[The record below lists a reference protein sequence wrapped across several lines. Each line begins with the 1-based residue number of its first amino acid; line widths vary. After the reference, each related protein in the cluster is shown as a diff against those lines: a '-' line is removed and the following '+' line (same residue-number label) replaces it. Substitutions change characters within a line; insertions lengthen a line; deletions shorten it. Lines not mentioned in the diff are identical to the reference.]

1 MATYKSVHTGTAI
14 DEAVTK
20 VQEGLPKAT
29 TSTLGGIIVGDNLT
43 IDDNGKLSASG
54 GGSGGG
60 TKWYKHTLYFGPT
73 TGVKVYVNTISNGT
87 INSST
92 YSYSK
97 LKMIIVSND
106 NTNYTGSYLPIF
118 DSNVIYF
125 AFVQYSNIY
134 SYGVGVI
141 PCSLTR
147 DSDDGYTQIS
157 YWCND
162 RNTLHS
168 EYLRLG
174 YYEVTDT
181 VTEL

>member
-60 TKWYKHTLYFGPT
+60 TKWYKHYAQINFMNGNILLS
-73 TGVKVYVNTISNGT
+73 NTISNGKIT
-87 INSST
+87 SNSIDITSIDIIIISKIERSYTDMPTVFETLYFSYLDIST
-92 YSYSK
+92 LLS
-97 LKMIIVSND
+97 D
-106 NTNYTGSYLPIF
+106 YTGM
-118 DSNVIYF
+118 
-125 AFVQYSNIY
+125 
-134 SYGVGVI
+134 I
-141 PCSLTR
+141 PCILVEMNAYAYLTFSVEQTTYYCMISTIR
-147 DSDDGYTQIS
+147 DTF
-157 YWCND
+157 
-162 RNTLHS
+162 
-168 EYLRLG
+168 
-174 YYEVTDT
+174 TDT